1 MNTKISYL
9 YRDAS
14 NNKVPNECIVR
25 GLLTEAQ
32 TGTISD
38 CLIGR
43 EYGGEFFIPSQV
55 GLPEK
60 RFGRYDPQEDH
71 CWFELKKD
79 GFEPTDAEA
88 TVDLSVDEL
97 VSNFL
102 VRKDRWDYTAIPADA
117 YDSVDLSSAES
128 HVNAHHY
135 QFETRLYFKDT
146 VFGLD
151 VCSTAGHTQYPASS
165 EESTEFDIAYASND
179 YLAQMDAIQSLAAGE
194 KDFDLHLEAVAVGW
208 DEADRE
214 TVFASRL
221 RSDNGSFSLQPTADM
236 CDCIE
241 NIPLTEFQ
249 GAYAYA
255 WGGFFSKVKELSPH
269 DLDGYRRFAGSAAF
283 HDGAA
288 GREWLQRARNG
299 ELRSDLSDII
309 AKAQKTFEEAA
320 KGAAQQPRKTPER

>member
-1 MNTKISYL
+1 VNTKISYL

-25 GLLTEAQ
+25 GLLTEEQ
-32 TGTISD
+32 TKAILD
-38 CLIGR
+38 CRAGDN
-43 EYGGEFFIPSQV
+43 FIPSQV

-60 RFGRYDPQEDH
+60 RFDRFDPEEDT
-71 CWFELKKD
+71 CWFELYESSFD
-79 GFEPTDAEA
+79 PTDAEA

-97 VSNFL
+97 VSHFL
-102 VRKDRWDYTAIPADA
+102 SKKNHWEIPLTPGFEQDF
-117 YDSVDLSSAES
+117 DVPAEP

-135 QFETRLYFKDT
+135 QFESRLYFKDAT
-146 VFGLD
+146 FGLD

-165 EESTEFDIAYASND
+165 EESTEFDIAYASED
-179 YLAQMDAIQSLAAGE
+179 YLAQMNAIQSLAALE

-221 RSDNGSFSLQPTADM
+221 CSDNGSFSLQPTADM
-236 CDCIE
+236 SDCIE

-249 GAYAYA
+249 NAYAYA
-255 WGGFFSKVKELSPH
+255 WGAFFSKVKELSPH
-269 DLDGYRRFAGSAAF
+269 ELDAYRRFAGRAAF

-288 GREWLQRARNG
+288 GKEWLQKARNG
-299 ELRSDLSDII
+299 ELRSNLSDII
-309 AKAQKTFEEAA
+309 AKAQKTFEGIA
-320 KGAAQQPRKTPER
+320 KGEQPSIPESPER

>member
-25 GLLTEAQ
+25 GLLTDEQ
-32 TGTISD
+32 TKAILDCRSD
-38 CLIGR
+38 GA
-43 EYGGEFFIPSQV
+43 YFIPSQV

-60 RFGRYDPQEDH
+60 RFDRFDPEEDT
-71 CWFELKKD
+71 CWFELYESS
-79 GFEPTDAEA
+79 FEPTDAEA

-97 VSNFL
+97 VSHFL
-102 VRKDRWDYTAIPADA
+102 SKKNHWEIPLTPGFEQDF
-117 YDSVDLSSAES
+117 DVPAEPR
-128 HVNAHHY
+128 VNAHHY
-135 QFETRLYFKDT
+135 QFESRLYFKDA

-165 EESTEFDIAYASND
+165 EGSTEFDIAYASED
-179 YLAQMDAIQSLAAGE
+179 YLAQINAIQSLAAEE
-194 KDFDLHLEAVAVGW
+194 KDFDLHLEVEAVGW

-214 TVFASRL
+214 TVFASRFW
-221 RSDNGSFSLQPTADM
+221 SDNGSFSLQPTADM

-249 GAYAYA
+249 NANAYA
-255 WGGFFSKVKELSPH
+255 WGAFFSKVKELSPH
-269 DLDGYRRFAGSAAF
+269 ELDAYRRFAGRAAF

-288 GREWLQRARNG
+288 GKEWLQKARNG

-309 AKAQKTFEEAA
+309 AKAQKTFEGIA
-320 KGAAQQPRKTPER
+320 KSNPQKHSPQSPER

>member
-25 GLLTEAQ
+25 GLLTEEQ
-32 TGTISD
+32 TKAILD
-38 CLIGR
+38 CRAGDN
-43 EYGGEFFIPSQV
+43 FIPSQV

-60 RFGRYDPQEDH
+60 RFDRFDPEEDT
-71 CWFELKKD
+71 CWFELYESSFD
-79 GFEPTDAEA
+79 PTDAEA

-97 VSNFL
+97 VSHFL
-102 VRKDRWDYTAIPADA
+102 SKKNHWEIPLTPGFEQDF
-117 YDSVDLSSAES
+117 DVPAEP

-135 QFETRLYFKDT
+135 QFESRLYFKDAT
-146 VFGLD
+146 FGLD

-165 EESTEFDIAYASND
+165 EESTEFDIAYASED
-179 YLAQMDAIQSLAAGE
+179 YLAQMNAIQSLAALE

-221 RSDNGSFSLQPTADM
+221 CSDNGSFSLQPTADM
-236 CDCIE
+236 SDCIE
-241 NIPLTEFQ
+241 NISITEFQ
-249 GAYAYA
+249 NANAYA
-255 WGGFFSKVKELSPH
+255 WGAFFSKVKELSPH
-269 DLDGYRRFAGSAAF
+269 ELDAYRRFAGRAAF

-288 GREWLQRARNG
+288 GKEWLQKARNG
-299 ELRSDLSDII
+299 ELRSNLSDII
-309 AKAQKTFEEAA
+309 AKAQKTFEGIA
-320 KGAAQQPRKTPER
+320 KGEQPSIPESPER

>member
-25 GLLTEAQ
+25 GLLTEEQ
-32 TGTISD
+32 TKAILD
-38 CLIGR
+38 CRAGDN
-43 EYGGEFFIPSQV
+43 FIPSQV

-60 RFGRYDPQEDH
+60 RFDRFDPEEDT
-71 CWFELKKD
+71 CWFELYESSFD
-79 GFEPTDAEA
+79 PTDAEA

-97 VSNFL
+97 VSHFL
-102 VRKDRWDYTAIPADA
+102 SKKNHWEIPLTPGFEQDF
-117 YDSVDLSSAES
+117 DVPAEP

-135 QFETRLYFKDT
+135 QFESRLYFKDAT
-146 VFGLD
+146 FGLD

-165 EESTEFDIAYASND
+165 EESTEFDIAYASED
-179 YLAQMDAIQSLAAGE
+179 YLAQMNAIQSLAALE

-214 TVFASRL
+214 TVFSSRL
-221 RSDNGSFSLQPTADM
+221 CSDNGSFSLQPTADM
-236 CDCIE
+236 SDCIE

-249 GAYAYA
+249 NANAYA
-255 WGGFFSKVKELSPH
+255 WGAFFSKVKELSPH
-269 DLDGYRRFAGSAAF
+269 ELDAYRRFAGRAAF

-288 GREWLQRARNG
+288 GKEWLQKARNV
-299 ELRSDLSDII
+299 ELRSNLSDII
-309 AKAQKTFEEAA
+309 AKAQKTFEGIA
-320 KGAAQQPRKTPER
+320 KGEQPSIPESPER

>member
-25 GLLTEAQ
+25 GLLTDAQ
-32 TGTISD
+32 TAAILD
-38 CLIGR
+38 CLDSNN
-43 EYGGEFFIPSQV
+43 FIPSQV
-55 GLPEK
+55 GLPER
-60 RFGRYDPQEDH
+60 RFDRFDPEEDT
-71 CWFELKKD
+71 CWFELYES

-97 VSNFL
+97 VSHFL
-102 VRKDRWDYTAIPADA
+102 SKKNHWEIPLTPGFEQDF
-117 YDSVDLSSAES
+117 DVSAEPR
-128 HVNAHHY
+128 VNAHHY
-135 QFETRLYFKDT
+135 QFESRLYFKDA

-165 EESTEFDIAYASND
+165 EGSTEFDIAYASED
-179 YLAQMDAIQSLAAGE
+179 YLAQMNAIQSLAAEE
-194 KDFDLHLEAVAVGW
+194 KDFDLHLEVEAVGW

-214 TVFASRL
+214 TVFASRFC
-221 RSDNGSFSLQPTADM
+221 SDNGFFSLQPTADM

-249 GAYAYA
+249 NANAYA
-255 WGGFFSKVKELSPH
+255 WGAFFSKVKEHSPH
-269 DLDGYRRFAGSAAF
+269 DLDGYRRFAGRAAF

-288 GREWLQRARNG
+288 GKEWLQKARNG

-309 AKAQKTFEEAA
+309 AKAQKTFEGIA
-320 KGAAQQPRKTPER
+320 KGDPQQQTPKAPER

>member
-1 MNTKISYL
+1 MNTRISYL
-9 YRDAS
+9 Y
-14 NNKVPNECIVR
+14 
-25 GLLTEAQ
+25 
-32 TGTISD
+32 
-38 CLIGR
+38 
-43 EYGGEFFIPSQV
+43 
-55 GLPEK
+55 
-60 RFGRYDPQEDH
+60 
-71 CWFELKKD
+71 
-79 GFEPTDAEA
+79 
-88 TVDLSVDEL
+88 
-97 VSNFL
+97 
-102 VRKDRWDYTAIPADA
+102 
-117 YDSVDLSSAES
+117 
-128 HVNAHHY
+128 
-135 QFETRLYFKDT
+135 QFESRLYFKDA
-146 VFGLD
+146 VFGLA

-179 YLAQMDAIQSLAAGE
+179 YLAQMNAVQSLTAEE
-194 KDFDLHLEAVAVGW
+194 KDFDLFLEVAAVGW

-269 DLDGYRRFAGSAAF
+269 DLDGYRRFAGRAAF

-288 GREWLQRARNG
+288 GREWLRKARNG

-309 AKAQKTFEEAA
+309 AKAQKTFEEVA
-320 KGAAQQPRKTPER
+320 KGAPQQPRKTPER

>member
-25 GLLTEAQ
+25 GLLTEEQ
-32 TGTISD
+32 TKAILDCRASD
-38 CLIGR
+38 N
-43 EYGGEFFIPSQV
+43 FIPSQV

-60 RFGRYDPQEDH
+60 RFDRFDPEEDT
-71 CWFELKKD
+71 CWFELYESSFD
-79 GFEPTDAEA
+79 PTDAEA

-97 VSNFL
+97 VSHFL
-102 VRKDRWDYTAIPADA
+102 SKKNHWEIPLTPGFEQDF
-117 YDSVDLSSAES
+117 DVPAEP

-135 QFETRLYFKDT
+135 QFESRLYFKDAT
-146 VFGLD
+146 FGLD

-165 EESTEFDIAYASND
+165 EESTEFDIAYASED
-179 YLAQMDAIQSLAAGE
+179 YLAQMNAIQSLAALE
-194 KDFDLHLEAVAVGW
+194 KDFDLHLEVEAVGW

-221 RSDNGSFSLQPTADM
+221 CSDNGSFSLQPTADM
-236 CDCIE
+236 SDCIE

-249 GAYAYA
+249 NASAYA
-255 WGGFFSKVKELSPH
+255 WGAFFSKVKELSPH
-269 DLDGYRRFAGSAAF
+269 ELDAYRRFAGRAAF

-288 GREWLQRARNG
+288 GKEWLQKARNG
-299 ELRSDLSDII
+299 ELRSTLSDII
-309 AKAQKTFEEAA
+309 AKAQKTFEGIA
-320 KGAAQQPRKTPER
+320 KGEQPSIPESPER

>member
-25 GLLTEAQ
+25 GLLTEEQ
-32 TGTISD
+32 TKAILD
-38 CLIGR
+38 CRAGDN
-43 EYGGEFFIPSQV
+43 FIPSQV

-60 RFGRYDPQEDH
+60 RFDRFDPEKDT
-71 CWFELKKD
+71 CWFELYES
-79 GFEPTDAEA
+79 GFDPTDAEA

-97 VSNFL
+97 VSHFL
-102 VRKDRWDYTAIPADA
+102 SKKNHWEIPLTPGFEQDF
-117 YDSVDLSSAES
+117 DVPAEP

-135 QFETRLYFKDT
+135 QFESRLYFKDAT
-146 VFGLD
+146 FGLD

-165 EESTEFDIAYASND
+165 QESTEFDIAYASED
-179 YLAQMDAIQSLAAGE
+179 YLAQMNALQSLAALE

-221 RSDNGSFSLQPTADM
+221 CSDNGSFSLQPTADM
-236 CDCIE
+236 SDCIE

-249 GAYAYA
+249 NAYAYA
-255 WGGFFSKVKELSPH
+255 WGAFFSKVKELSPH
-269 DLDGYRRFAGSAAF
+269 DLDGYRRFAGRAAF

-288 GREWLQRARNG
+288 GREWLQKARNG
-299 ELRSDLSDII
+299 ELRSNLSDII
-309 AKAQKTFEEAA
+309 AKAQKTFEGIA
-320 KGAAQQPRKTPER
+320 KGEQPSIPESPER

>member
-25 GLLTEAQ
+25 GLLTEEQ
-32 TGTISD
+32 TKAILD
-38 CLIGR
+38 CRAGDN
-43 EYGGEFFIPSQV
+43 FIPSQV

-60 RFGRYDPQEDH
+60 RFDRFDPEEDT
-71 CWFELKKD
+71 CWFELYESSFD
-79 GFEPTDAEA
+79 PTDAEA

-97 VSNFL
+97 VSHFL
-102 VRKDRWDYTAIPADA
+102 SKKNHWEIPLTPGFEQDF
-117 YDSVDLSSAES
+117 DVPAEP

-135 QFETRLYFKDT
+135 QFESRLYFKGAT
-146 VFGLD
+146 FGLD

-165 EESTEFDIAYASND
+165 EESTEFDIAYASED
-179 YLAQMDAIQSLAAGE
+179 YLAQMNALQSLAALE
-194 KDFDLHLEAVAVGW
+194 KDFDLHLEVEAVGW

-221 RSDNGSFSLQPTADM
+221 CSDNGSFSLQPTADM
-236 CDCIE
+236 SDCIE

-249 GAYAYA
+249 NAYAYA
-255 WGGFFSKVKELSPH
+255 WGAFFSKVKELSPH
-269 DLDGYRRFAGSAAF
+269 DLDGYRRFAGRAAF

-288 GREWLQRARNG
+288 GKEWLQKARNG
-299 ELRSDLSDII
+299 ELRSNLSDII
-309 AKAQKTFEEAA
+309 AKAQKTFEGIA
-320 KGAAQQPRKTPER
+320 KGEQPSIPESPER

>member
-14 NNKVPNECIVR
+14 NYKVPNECIVR
-25 GLLTEAQ
+25 GLLTDEQ
-32 TGTISD
+32 TKAILD
-38 CLIGR
+38 CLDSDN
-43 EYGGEFFIPSQV
+43 FIPSQV
-55 GLPEK
+55 GLPER
-60 RFGRYDPQEDH
+60 RFDRFDPEEDT
-71 CWFELKKD
+71 CWFELYESSFD
-79 GFEPTDAEA
+79 PTDAEA

-97 VSNFL
+97 VSHFL
-102 VRKDRWDYTAIPADA
+102 SKKNHWEIPLTPGFEQDF
-117 YDSVDLSSAES
+117 DVPAEP

-135 QFETRLYFKDT
+135 QFESRLYFKDAT
-146 VFGLD
+146 FGLD

-165 EESTEFDIAYASND
+165 QESTEFDIAYASED
-179 YLAQMDAIQSLAAGE
+179 YLAQMNALQSLAALE

-221 RSDNGSFSLQPTADM
+221 CSDNGSFSLQPTADM
-236 CDCIE
+236 SDCIE

-249 GAYAYA
+249 NAYAYA
-255 WGGFFSKVKELSPH
+255 WGAFFSKVKELSPH
-269 DLDGYRRFAGSAAF
+269 DLDGYRRFAGRAAF

-299 ELRSDLSDII
+299 ELRSNLSDII
-309 AKAQKTFEEAA
+309 AKAQKTFEGIA
-320 KGAAQQPRKTPER
+320 KGEQPSIPESPER

>member
-25 GLLTEAQ
+25 GLLTEEQ
-32 TGTISD
+32 TKAILD
-38 CLIGR
+38 CRAGDN
-43 EYGGEFFIPSQV
+43 FIPSQV

-60 RFGRYDPQEDH
+60 RFDRFDPEEDT
-71 CWFELKKD
+71 CWFELYESSFD
-79 GFEPTDAEA
+79 PTDAEA

-97 VSNFL
+97 VSHFL
-102 VRKDRWDYTAIPADA
+102 SKKNHWEIPLTPGFEQDF
-117 YDSVDLSSAES
+117 DVPAEP

-135 QFETRLYFKDT
+135 QFESRLYFKDAT
-146 VFGLD
+146 FGLD

-165 EESTEFDIAYASND
+165 QESTEFDIAYASED
-179 YLAQMDAIQSLAAGE
+179 YLAQMNALQSLAALE

-214 TVFASRL
+214 TVFSSRL
-221 RSDNGSFSLQPTADM
+221 CSDNGSFSLQPTADM
-236 CDCIE
+236 SDCIE

-249 GAYAYA
+249 NAYAYA
-255 WGGFFSKVKELSPH
+255 WGAFFSKVKELSPH
-269 DLDGYRRFAGSAAF
+269 DLDGYRRFAGRAAF

-309 AKAQKTFEEAA
+309 AKAQKTFEGIA
-320 KGAAQQPRKTPER
+320 KGEQPSIPESPER

>member
-1 MNTKISYL
+1 MNTRISYL

-14 NNKVPNECIVR
+14 NYKVPNECIVR
-25 GLLTEAQ
+25 GLLTDEQ
-32 TGTISD
+32 TKAILD
-38 CLIGR
+38 CLDVDN
-43 EYGGEFFIPSQV
+43 FIPSQV
-55 GLPEK
+55 GLPER
-60 RFGRYDPQEDH
+60 RFDRFDPEEDT
-71 CWFELKKD
+71 CWFELYES

-88 TVDLSVDEL
+88 TVDMSVEEL
-97 VSNFL
+97 VSRFL
-102 VRKDRWDYTAIPADA
+102 SKKNHWEIPSTPGLEQDFEAPGA
-117 YDSVDLSSAES
+117 AEP

-135 QFETRLYFKDT
+135 QFESRLYFKDAA
-146 VFGLD
+146 FGLD

-179 YLAQMDAIQSLAAGE
+179 YLAQMNAVQSLTAEE

-269 DLDGYRRFAGSAAF
+269 DLDAYRRFAGRAAF

-309 AKAQKTFEEAA
+309 AKAQKTFEEVA

>member
-1 MNTKISYL
+1 MNTRISYL

-14 NNKVPNECIVR
+14 NYKVPNECIVR
-25 GLLTEAQ
+25 GLLTDEQ
-32 TGTISD
+32 TKAILD
-38 CLIGR
+38 CLDR
-43 EYGGEFFIPSQV
+43 DKFIPSQV

-60 RFGRYDPQEDH
+60 RFDRFDPEEDT
-71 CWFELKKD
+71 CWFELYES
-79 GFEPTDAEA
+79 GFDPTDAEA
-88 TVDLSVDEL
+88 TVDMSVEEL
-97 VSNFL
+97 VSRFL
-102 VRKDRWDYTAIPADA
+102 SKKNHWEIPSTPGLEQDFEAPGA
-117 YDSVDLSSAES
+117 AEP

-135 QFETRLYFKDT
+135 QFESRLYFKDAA
-146 VFGLD
+146 FGLD

-179 YLAQMDAIQSLAAGE
+179 YLAQMNAVQSLTSEE

-221 RSDNGSFSLQPTADM
+221 RFDNGSFSLQPTADM

-269 DLDGYRRFAGSAAF
+269 DLDGYRRFAGRAAF

-309 AKAQKTFEEAA
+309 AKAQKTFEEVA

>member
-25 GLLTEAQ
+25 GLLTEEQ
-32 TGTISD
+32 TKAILD
-38 CLIGR
+38 CRAGDN
-43 EYGGEFFIPSQV
+43 FIPSQV

-60 RFGRYDPQEDH
+60 RFDRFDPEEDT
-71 CWFELKKD
+71 CWFELYESSFD
-79 GFEPTDAEA
+79 PTDAEA

-97 VSNFL
+97 VSHFL
-102 VRKDRWDYTAIPADA
+102 SKKNHWEIPLTPGFEQDF
-117 YDSVDLSSAES
+117 DVPAEP

-135 QFETRLYFKDT
+135 QFESRLYFKDAT
-146 VFGLD
+146 FGLD

-165 EESTEFDIAYASND
+165 EESTEFDIAYASED
-179 YLAQMDAIQSLAAGE
+179 YLAQMNALQSLAALE

-214 TVFASRL
+214 TVFSSRL
-221 RSDNGSFSLQPTADM
+221 CSDNGSFSLQPTADM
-236 CDCIE
+236 SDCIE

-249 GAYAYA
+249 NAYAYA
-255 WGGFFSKVKELSPH
+255 WGAFFSKVKELSPH
-269 DLDGYRRFAGSAAF
+269 DLDGYRRFAGRAAF

-299 ELRSDLSDII
+299 ELRSNLSDII
-309 AKAQKTFEEAA
+309 AKAQKTFEGIA
-320 KGAAQQPRKTPER
+320 KGEQPSIPESPER

>member
-25 GLLTEAQ
+25 GLLTEEQ
-32 TGTISD
+32 TKAILD
-38 CLIGR
+38 CRAGDN
-43 EYGGEFFIPSQV
+43 FIPSQV

-60 RFGRYDPQEDH
+60 RFDRFDPEEDT
-71 CWFELKKD
+71 CWFELYESSFD
-79 GFEPTDAEA
+79 PTDAEA

-97 VSNFL
+97 VSHFL
-102 VRKDRWDYTAIPADA
+102 SKKNHWEIPLTPGFEQDF
-117 YDSVDLSSAES
+117 DVPAEP

-135 QFETRLYFKDT
+135 QFESRLYFKDAT
-146 VFGLD
+146 FGLD

-165 EESTEFDIAYASND
+165 EESTEFDIAYASED
-179 YLAQMDAIQSLAAGE
+179 YLAQMNAIQSLAALE

-221 RSDNGSFSLQPTADM
+221 CSDNGSFSLQPTADM
-236 CDCIE
+236 SDCIE

-249 GAYAYA
+249 NAYAYA
-255 WGGFFSKVKELSPH
+255 WGAFFSKVKELSPH
-269 DLDGYRRFAGSAAF
+269 ELDAYRRFAGRAAF

-288 GREWLQRARNG
+288 GKEWLQKARNG
-299 ELRSDLSDII
+299 ELRSNLSDII
-309 AKAQKTFEEAA
+309 AKAQKTFEGIA
-320 KGAAQQPRKTPER
+320 KGEQPSIPESPER

>member
-14 NNKVPNECIVR
+14 NYKVPNECIVR
-25 GLLTEAQ
+25 GLLTEEQ
-32 TGTISD
+32 TKAILD
-38 CLIGR
+38 CRAGDN
-43 EYGGEFFIPSQV
+43 FIPSQV

-60 RFGRYDPQEDH
+60 RFDRFDPEEDT
-71 CWFELKKD
+71 CWFELYESSFD
-79 GFEPTDAEA
+79 PTDAEA

-97 VSNFL
+97 VSHFL
-102 VRKDRWDYTAIPADA
+102 SKKNHWEIPLTPGFEQDF
-117 YDSVDLSSAES
+117 DVPAEP

-135 QFETRLYFKDT
+135 QFESRLYFKDAT
-146 VFGLD
+146 FGLD

-165 EESTEFDIAYASND
+165 EESTEFDIAYASED
-179 YLAQMDAIQSLAAGE
+179 YLAQMNAIQSLAALE

-221 RSDNGSFSLQPTADM
+221 CSDNGSFSLQPTADM
-236 CDCIE
+236 SDCIE

-249 GAYAYA
+249 NAYAYA
-255 WGGFFSKVKELSPH
+255 WGAFFSKVKELSPH
-269 DLDGYRRFAGSAAF
+269 DLDGYRRFAGRAAF

-299 ELRSDLSDII
+299 ELRSNLSDII
-309 AKAQKTFEEAA
+309 AKAQKTFEGIA
-320 KGAAQQPRKTPER
+320 KGEQPSIPESPER

>member
-14 NNKVPNECIVR
+14 NYKVPNECIVR
-25 GLLTEAQ
+25 GLLTDAQ
-32 TGTISD
+32 TAAILDCRSD
-38 CLIGR
+38 GA
-43 EYGGEFFIPSQV
+43 YFIPSQV

-60 RFGRYDPQEDH
+60 RFDRFDPEEDT
-71 CWFELKKD
+71 CWFELYESS
-79 GFEPTDAEA
+79 FEPTDAEA

-97 VSNFL
+97 VSRFL
-102 VRKDRWDYTAIPADA
+102 ARKDRWDDTVIPAAA
-117 YDSVDLSSAES
+117 YDSVDLSSAEP

-135 QFETRLYFKDT
+135 QFESRLYFKDA

-165 EESTEFDIAYASND
+165 EGSTEFDIAYASED
-179 YLAQMDAIQSLAAGE
+179 YLAQMNAIQSLAAEE
-194 KDFDLHLEAVAVGW
+194 KDFDLHLEVEAVGW

-214 TVFASRL
+214 TVFASRFC
-221 RSDNGSFSLQPTADM
+221 SDNGSFSLQPTADM

-249 GAYAYA
+249 NAYAYA
-255 WGGFFSKVKELSPH
+255 WGAFFSKVKELSPH
-269 DLDGYRRFAGSAAF
+269 ELDAYRRFAGRAAF

-288 GREWLQRARNG
+288 GKEWLQKARNG
-299 ELRSDLSDII
+299 ELRSNLSDII
-309 AKAQKTFEEAA
+309 AKAQKTFEDIA
-320 KGAAQQPRKTPER
+320 KGEQPSIPESPER

>member
-14 NNKVPNECIVR
+14 NYKVPNECIVR
-25 GLLTEAQ
+25 GLLTDEQ
-32 TGTISD
+32 TKAILD
-38 CLIGR
+38 CLDR
-43 EYGGEFFIPSQV
+43 DNFIPSQV
-55 GLPEK
+55 GLPER
-60 RFGRYDPQEDH
+60 RFDRFDPEEDT
-71 CWFELKKD
+71 CWFELYES

-97 VSNFL
+97 VSHFL
-102 VRKDRWDYTAIPADA
+102 SKKNHWEIPLTPGFEQDF
-117 YDSVDLSSAES
+117 DVPAEP

-135 QFETRLYFKDT
+135 QFESRLYFKDAT
-146 VFGLD
+146 FGLD

-165 EESTEFDIAYASND
+165 QESTEFDIAYASED
-179 YLAQMDAIQSLAAGE
+179 YLAQMNALQSLAALE

-214 TVFASRL
+214 TVFSSRL
-221 RSDNGSFSLQPTADM
+221 CSDNGSFSLQPTADM
-236 CDCIE
+236 SDCIE

-249 GAYAYA
+249 NAYAYA
-255 WGGFFSKVKELSPH
+255 WGAFFSKVKELSPH
-269 DLDGYRRFAGSAAF
+269 DLDGYRRFAGRAAF

-299 ELRSDLSDII
+299 ELRSNLSDII
-309 AKAQKTFEEAA
+309 AKAQKTFEGIA
-320 KGAAQQPRKTPER
+320 KGEQPSIPESPER

>member
-25 GLLTEAQ
+25 GLLTDAQ
-32 TGTISD
+32 TAAILDCRSD
-38 CLIGR
+38 GA
-43 EYGGEFFIPSQV
+43 YFIPSQV

-60 RFGRYDPQEDH
+60 RFDRFDPEEDT
-71 CWFELKKD
+71 CWFELYES

-97 VSNFL
+97 VSRFL
-102 VRKDRWDYTAIPADA
+102 ARKDRWDDTVIPAAA
-117 YDSVDLSSAES
+117 YDSVDLSSAEP

-135 QFETRLYFKDT
+135 QFESRLYFKDA

-165 EESTEFDIAYASND
+165 EGSTEFDIAYASED
-179 YLAQMDAIQSLAAGE
+179 YLAQMNAIQSLAAEE
-194 KDFDLHLEAVAVGW
+194 KDFDFHLEVEAVGW

-214 TVFASRL
+214 TVFASRFC
-221 RSDNGSFSLQPTADM
+221 SDNGSFSLQPTADM

-249 GAYAYA
+249 NANAYA
-255 WGGFFSKVKELSPH
+255 WGAFFSKVKELSPH
-269 DLDGYRRFAGSAAF
+269 ELDAYRRFAGRAAF
-283 HDGAA
+283 HDGTA
-288 GREWLQRARNG
+288 GKEWLQKARNG
-299 ELRSDLSDII
+299 ELRSNLSDII
-309 AKAQKTFEEAA
+309 AKAQKTFEDIA
-320 KGAAQQPRKTPER
+320 KGEQPSIPESPER